1 MATQVIPVS
10 AFRKRLMNL
19 ISELGKVPDHYII
32 TKRGGP
38 AAALISYEEYKSLL
52 ATQDVVSDKRLVRD
66 IRDGLKCAENGAVY
80 SFEEIFEEPL

>member
-1 MATQVIPVS
+1 
-10 AFRKRLMNL
+10 MNL

-52 ATQDVVSDKRLVRD
+52 ASQDVMSDRALVRD
-66 IRDGLKCAENGAVY
+66 IRDGLKCAESGAVY
-80 SFEEIFEEPL
+80 PFEEVFEEPL